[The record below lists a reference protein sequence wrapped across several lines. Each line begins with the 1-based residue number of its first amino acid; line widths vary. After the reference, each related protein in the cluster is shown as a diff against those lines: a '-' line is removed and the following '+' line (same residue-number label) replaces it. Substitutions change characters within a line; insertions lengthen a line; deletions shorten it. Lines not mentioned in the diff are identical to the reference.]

1 MKKIYSTAGRKKGVK
16 TSHSNK
22 NKLRRRKFGI
32 IERSFE
38 RPAPEPSPFIKI
50 TETEN
55 GKTIEFKKWVGNKKQ
70 SEYTT
75 DIAKNVMNENKRVKQ
90 SRKELIKKILMEA
103 GYEPKKYYTCKEK
116 KHFTRIVKNKL
127 FAKPTPIKHLSD
139 KEHKERFAKER
150 LLKKAKLD
158 NLPYMQLPVKK
169 GKQRPISAEEATKK
183 EKPDKRKFKYSIQRK
198 SDENPIKNYDFLTD
212 YFEAS
217 TRNEAYD
224 KAKEIAKGY
233 KRDTSFCGITVQ
245 DINGDNSI
253 KYFPLSGL
261 KAA

>member
-16 TSHSNK
+16 TSCTNK
-22 NKLRRRKFGI
+22 NKLRKRKFGI

-38 RPAPEPSPFIKI
+38 RTAPEPSPFIKI

-75 DIAKNVMNENKRVKQ
+75 KIAKEAINENKRIKQ
-90 SRKELIKKILMEA
+90 SKKELIKKILMEA
-103 GYEPKKYYTCKEK
+103 GYEPKKYYTRKEK

-127 FAKPTPIKHLSD
+127 FAKPAPVKSLS
-139 KEHKERFAKER
+139 KEEYQEKFAKEK
-150 LLKKAKLD
+150 LVKKARLD
-158 NLPYMQLPVKK
+158 SLPYMQLPVKK

-183 EKPDKRKFKYSIQRK
+183 ENPNKRKFKYIIQRK

-224 KAKEIAKGY
+224 KAKEIAKNY
-233 KRDTSFCGITVQ
+233 KKDTSFCGITVQ

-253 KYFPLSGL
+253 KYLSLLGL
-261 KAA
+261 NAA